1 MKVDWVPYSAS
12 ALVAGATALAVGS
25 VLMPTT
31 AGDSSQ
37 ALRIVEQ
44 HDARWLAVAVLY
56 FGAAVALTVGLPVV
70 LTLLET
76 RGARIGLVA
85 TGVFAIG
92 CIGTAGYA
100 VLLVL
105 VRALV
110 LTDSIGAGAF
120 DDLIHDVG
128 LETFLFGWIA
138 AFLMGELLLAL
149 ALWRARTVPRWI
161 PLVLVAHVATVPL
174 GSLVPEQL
182 GVWAVLLLTLALAGI
197 GISANNRYQSLPR

>member
-1 MKVDWVPYSAS
+1 MRIDWVPYSAS

-25 VLMPTT
+25 VMMPTS
-31 AGDSSQ
+31 AGGSGQ

-44 HDARWLAVAVLY
+44 HDGRWLAVAMLY
-56 FGAAVALTVGLPVV
+56 FGAAVALTVGLPAV
-70 LTLLET
+70 LTLLES
-76 RGARIGLVA
+76 RGARIGLIA

-105 VRALV
+105 IRALV
-110 LTDSIGAGAF
+110 LSDSIATDAF
-120 DDLIHDVG
+120 DALTADVG
-128 LETFLFGWIA
+128 MGSFLYGWIV
-138 AFLMGELLLAL
+138 AFLLGELLLAF
-149 ALWRARTVPRWI
+149 ALWRAQTVPRWI
-161 PLVLVAHVATVPL
+161 PLLLVVHVATVPL

-182 GVWAVLLLTLALAGI
+182 GVWAVLLLTLAFAGI

>member
-25 VLMPTT
+25 VLMPTS
-31 AGDSSQ
+31 AGESSQ

-44 HDARWLAVAVLY
+44 HDGRWLAVAVLY
-56 FGAAVALTVGLPVV
+56 FGAAVALTAGLPAV
-70 LTLLET
+70 LTLLEN
-76 RGARIGLVA
+76 RGARVGLVA

-105 VRALV
+105 IRALV
-110 LTDSIGAGAF
+110 LSDSIATDAF
-120 DDLIHDVG
+120 DALTADVG
-128 LETFLFGWIA
+128 MGTFLYGWVI
-138 AFLMGELLLAL
+138 AFLAGELLLAV
-149 ALWRARTVPRWI
+149 ALWRSRTVPRWI
-161 PLVLVAHVATVPL
+161 PLVLAIHVLTVPL
-174 GSLVPEQL
+174 GSLVPEQV
-182 GVWAVLLLTLALAGI
+182 GVWAVLLLTLAFAGI